1 MKILAVFGHVCVI
14 GGCYL
19 VAWGI
24 NLLPVSSPTPLG
36 ILSRPLFW
44 GLFSIFGG
52 ICANMHSSCKCLQG
66 QNTYQCKSNFV
77 ENIDQRNLK

>member
-1 MKILAVFGHVCVI
+1 MKWLALFGHACVV

-24 NLLPVSSPTPLG
+24 YLLPVSSPTPLG

-52 ICANMHSSCKCLQG
+52 ICANMHSSCRCLQSHRV
-66 QNTYQCKSNFV
+66 NRCKSDFTGKDSHS
-77 ENIDQRNLK
+77 I

>member
-1 MKILAVFGHVCVI
+1 MKILAVFGHVCII

-19 VAWGI
+19 VAWGM
-24 NLLPVSSPTPLG
+24 NLLPVSDPTFMG

-66 QNTYQCKSNFV
+66 QNVYQFKSSLV
-77 ENIDQRNLK
+77 ENNDQMK

>member
-1 MKILAVFGHVCVI
+1 MREKILALFGHVCII

-19 VAWGI
+19 VAWGM
-24 NLLPVSSPTPLG
+24 NLLPVSDPSPLG
-36 ILSRPLFW
+36 ILLRPLFW

-66 QNTYQCKSNFV
+66 QKVHTCKSNP
-77 ENIDQRNLK
+77 DKDLT